1 MKYIASASF
10 ILLSFILL
18 NFTLQ
23 ANLKGI
29 KEMSDKLSVDDSKN
43 LQELGEGLYS
53 PDLIKD
59 KGEFKIHLR
68 NCYLGINK
76 NSLVIDDRVSKV
88 KDILASTT
96 EIVNSDINIYETRN
110 GEAKIEILDKLKTK
124 EISNSALLDKM
135 KLTDKQRRE
144 WLKRKK

>member
-124 EISNSALLDKM
+124 EISNSALLAKM
-135 KLTDKQRRE
+135 KLTDKQKRE